1 MKRNIFNKKMILSIV
16 CLLFVAI
23 IPLCSLNLINY
34 SALLASTSEE
44 VVDDETEN
52 SAEDV
57 DTDADTDG
65 DGDTDG
71 EDDEVEIS
79 GNWADYAVTPRS
91 AISTASQLAGLSGA
105 SGSYTLSNN
114 IDLSGRSWTPI
125 SNFSGTLDGNGY
137 TISGLNITGK
147 YGIDIGLFGTIT
159 SDVTIKNLIVEGN
172 IDVSCDSAIGVGGFA
187 GEIAGRL
194 TIINCVNK
202 VNVSCTY
209 TVKSTEHVGA
219 GGFVGLHTGSSSG
232 MKFGSMNISYC
243 INLGDIYVTGQSGDW
258 AFAGGIAGCTVFDSI
273 DNCINYGDVTSNGGK
288 YTGGIV
294 GLDYGY
300 ADILIGSGNIAAITN
315 CINYGSINGN
325 GSNPSCTGGIAGQLS
340 YNYAIAPAAEETTGV
355 SSCVNLGTVNG
366 NGSGSAS
373 ACGEIVGWVGGA
385 DIFLTS
391 RRNCYIFD
399 NYYKSG
405 KALYGK
411 RSLIASLTKEN
422 NQTFQTFSE
431 YSSVLTGYRSSNL
444 NSNWTKMSFYS
455 TDLTSGKVAPSYYI
469 DEMSVTIKLQ
479 DSSGLKTVSSAKGF
493 NISGKY
499 GYNSGNKTFYAAKT
513 RATISSALTF
523 TNTYGYNM
531 EIYHANGNNLGS
543 LIVDCGNVSK
553 YNYSITGGTYGSM
566 FDDIVIVLTEPV
578 KIEPIPVPG
587 VDVYTSPALYVG
599 EDTISNLFP
608 SSEGG
613 VVTVSGAGEDGV
625 FTRDTVLTITITP
638 NEGYEFFG
646 LFADDDYND
655 SSLPFSERRVERF
668 NSLSVA
674 DLVNDEE
681 IPVDEIEGMPE
692 TSGNR
697 VKVEWAKDYS
707 SYTYTFKIG
716 DLITGMTVEKEVVEG
731 DDDDDHDSAAT
742 SLQNDDDMSVSSNRV
757 DNLIHVTIIGGGG
770 GGGGSSGGSIV
781 DKDPDAVT
789 VPDDDGES
797 GGVVSVPK
805 EPEFKYVVKSTSFVS
820 SFDVVFVAYQHDY
833 DLEIEYLGSGND
845 FFSLKHGF
853 EERAYLAER
862 PDYYLNFYCDHP
874 NFSTGISSNLG
885 GWNGGWNSWI
895 VTGGVENYF
904 VSSPYVEYVALVEGD
919 LESWWSTMSWRAHGI
934 SEGVIFLEN
943 FLFGNMYGMV
953 QGPGISPVPEYNPTF
968 DSAEIPYYYV
978 KVTYKYCESPRHK
991 FDYHIYISDAY
1002 EIYEETA
1009 PGSPT
1014 PSGRYTAGQ
1023 LVGETFYYGS
1033 TQIAKET
1040 ISVGGKSL
1048 PATYIPTNAVYR
1060 STFNLDTDNVL
1071 ESDFTNIPDTS
1082 KIIESN
1088 NVTVGG
1094 RSTNIYSSLGSVAT
1108 RTEKVPLT
1116 GYTAENAY
1124 YLSSSYSSPSTRNLK
1139 STSLRDIVDYYGNLA
1154 RDGSE
1159 IYLYSYFYVRNPYT
1173 VNFRTVFDGSVQA
1186 GSMPADETDDIF
1198 YVNGVGVSSST
1209 WSISCE
1215 PYAFVDVNVT
1225 DRLVYTTNGS
1235 TTTFYSFDNITVGN
1249 RVVSESGTYT
1259 FQGMAVN
1266 EISSYTV
1273 NINFKREFSIN
1284 TSLLNSDSTPID
1296 YDASIWEVDSA
1307 IDLLN
1312 IAYRVYCRGY
1322 SLANRIVQTA
1332 DIDFSNVN
1340 GGYMLPIGTEAH
1352 PFSSVYDGQYHT
1364 IENMTIVGGNAQD
1377 IGLFGYTN
1385 GATIKNLTLMHT
1397 KISGAYNVGSI
1408 AGKSINTTF
1417 ERVGVYDGSV
1427 SVMANQSAGIDIFL
1441 TNNITIAST
1450 NTAGGDYTS
1459 VALGNSSAVY
1469 TILSEMVADGSE
1481 IDNYGDTSSY
1491 AGDFVGYSNN
1501 STYETC
1507 FVRKSATTESSNAG
1521 RIGGFAG
1528 YLYGGNVSH
1537 AYTSRQTFATYQSKV
1552 TESHV
1557 HTGVMTDISTSCG
1570 ECKDYFIW

>member
-52 SAEDV
+52 SAEDI
-57 DTDADTDG
+57 DTDADTD
-65 DGDTDG
+65 TDG
-71 EDDEVEIS
+71 EEVEAEIS

-137 TISGLNITGK
+137 TISGLNITGD
-147 YGIDIGLFGTIT
+147 YNGTVGLFGLIT
-159 SDVTIKNLIVEGN
+159 SNVTIKDLIVEGN
-172 IDVSCDSAIGVGGFA
+172 INVSCDGYFGVGGFA
-187 GEIAGRL
+187 GGMGSGRL
-194 TIINCVNK
+194 TITNCVNK
-202 VNVSCTY
+202 VNVTCTY
-209 TVKSTEHVGA
+209 TIRNSSNVGA
-219 GGFVGLHTGSSSG
+219 GGFVGMHSDGDG
-232 MKFGSMNISYC
+232 GREMNISNS
-243 INLGDIYVTGQSGDW
+243 INLGDVYAICQSGNNDW
-258 AFAGGIAGCTVFDSI
+258 GFAGGIAGCTVFDSI
-273 DNCINYGDVTSNGGK
+273 DNCINYGDVTNDGGK

-294 GLDYGY
+294 GLDFGY
-300 ADILIGSGNIAAITN
+300 ANNIIGSDIAVAITN
-315 CINYGSINGN
+315 CINYGRISGN
-325 GSNPSCTGGIAGQLS
+325 DSNPSCTGGIAGQLS
-340 YNYAIAPAAEETTGV
+340 YNHHVAGEETTGV

-366 NGSGSAS
+366 NDSGSAS
-373 ACGEIVGWVGGA
+373 AYGEIVGWVGGA
-385 DIFLTS
+385 DYFFTT

-405 KALYGK
+405 KALYGRK
-411 RSLIASLTKEN
+411 SALASLLEEN
-422 NQTFQTFSE
+422 NQTFETFSE
-431 YSSVLTGYRSSNL
+431 YSSVLTGYSSSNL

-455 TDLTSGKVAPSYYI
+455 TDLTLGKVAPSYYI
-469 DEMSVTIKLQ
+469 EKMSITIKKR

-493 NISGKY
+493 NISGKT
-499 GYNSGNKTFYAAKT
+499 GYSNKTFYATKT
-513 RATISSALTF
+513 TSTISNALTF
-523 TNTYGYNM
+523 TNSYGYNM

-543 LIVDCGNVSK
+543 LIVDCGEVSR

-566 FDDIVIVLTEPV
+566 FDDIIIVLTEPV

-587 VDVYTSPALYVG
+587 VDVYTSPALYEG
-599 EDTISNLFP
+599 GNTISNLFS

-613 VVTVSGAGEDGV
+613 SVSVSGASGGT

-638 NEGYEFFG
+638 NEGYEFLG
-646 LFADDDYND
+646 LFADSDLNASY
-655 SSLPFSERRVERF
+655 LPLSERRIEKF

-674 DLVNDEE
+674 DLVNDPE

-692 TSGNR
+692 TSGSR
-697 VKVEWAKDYS
+697 VSVSRSAGYS
-707 SYTYTFKIG
+707 SYTYSFKVG
-716 DLITGMTVEKEVVEG
+716 DLITAMTVEKEVVEG

-742 SLQNDDDMSVSSNRV
+742 SLQNDDDMSVSSNRL
-757 DNLIHVTIIGGGG
+757 NPNIFFEQNIWGGG
-770 GGGGSSGGSIV
+770 GGGGSSGGGNKPGGSIV

-789 VPDDDGES
+789 VPDEE
-797 GGVVSVPK
+797 PK
-805 EPEFKYVVKSTSFVS
+805 EPEFKYVVKSISFVS

-833 DLEIEYLGSGND
+833 DLEVEYLGAGGD
-845 FFSLKHGF
+845 FASYKYGYAS
-853 EERAYLAER
+853 RANLAER
-862 PDYYLNFYCDHP
+862 SSYTKRFYDATTGS
-874 NFSTGISSNLG
+874 STNYMHLEG
-885 GWNGGWNSWI
+885 
-895 VTGGVENYF
+895 TGNYF
-904 VSSPYVEYVALVEGD
+904 VSSPFVEYVALVEGD
-919 LESWWSTMSWRAHGI
+919 VSGYWSSTGWYDIGGVESGRIWLTY
-934 SEGVIFLEN
+934 
-943 FLFGNMYGMV
+943 LFEDYE
-953 QGPGISPVPEYNPTF
+953 PPYY
-968 DSAEIPYYYV
+968 SAEIPYAYA
-978 KVTYKYCESPRHK
+978 KVTYKYCESPRHE
-991 FDYHIYISDAY
+991 FDYYIYITDAY

-1033 TQIAKET
+1033 TQISKET

-1060 STFNLDTDNVL
+1060 STFNLVKYDNVL
-1071 ESDFTNIPDTS
+1071 DSDFTNTPDTS
-1082 KIIESN
+1082 SILDYE

-1139 STSLRDIVDYYGNLA
+1139 STSLRDIIDYYGNLA

-1173 VNFRTVFDGSVQA
+1173 VNFRTVLDGSVQA
-1186 GSMPADETDDIF
+1186 GSMPAGETDDIF
-1198 YVNGVGVSSST
+1198 YVNGVGVSGST

-1215 PYAFVDVNVT
+1215 PYAFVDLDVT

-1235 TTTFYSFDNITVGN
+1235 TTTFYSFDNITVGD

-1408 AGKSINTTF
+1408 VGNSNNTTF

-1441 TNNITIAST
+1441 TNNITIASA

-1491 AGDFVGYSNN
+1491 AGDFVGYSSN

-1507 FVRKSATTESSNAG
+1507 FVRKSTTTESNNAG

-1537 AYTSRQTFATYQSKV
+1537 AYTSRSTFATYQSKV

>member
-1 MKRNIFNKKMILSIV
+1 MKKNIFNKKMILSIV

-52 SAEDV
+52 SAEDT
-57 DTDADTDG
+57 DTNADNDI
-65 DGDTDG
+65 DG

-137 TISGLNITGK
+137 TISGLNITGD
-147 YGIDIGLFGTIT
+147 YNGTVGLFGLIT
-159 SDVTIKNLIVEGN
+159 SNVTIKDLIVEGN
-172 IDVSCDSAIGVGGFA
+172 INVSCDGYFGVGGFA
-187 GEIAGRL
+187 GGMGSGRL
-194 TIINCVNK
+194 TITNCVNK
-202 VNVSCTY
+202 VNVTCTY
-209 TVKSTEHVGA
+209 TIRNSSNVGA
-219 GGFVGLHTGSSSG
+219 GGFVGTHSDGDG
-232 MKFGSMNISYC
+232 GQEMNISNS
-243 INLGDIYVTGQSGDW
+243 INLGDVYAICQSGNDW
-258 AFAGGIAGCTVFDSI
+258 GFAGGIAGCTVFDSI
-273 DNCINYGDVTSNGGK
+273 DNCINYGDVTNDGGK

-294 GLDYGY
+294 GLDFGY
-300 ADILIGSGNIAAITN
+300 ANNIIGSDIAVAITN
-315 CINYGSINGN
+315 CINYGRISGN
-325 GSNPSCTGGIAGQLS
+325 DSNPSCTGGIAGQLS
-340 YNYAIAPAAEETTGV
+340 YNHHVAGEETTGV

-366 NGSGSAS
+366 NDSGSAS
-373 ACGEIVGWVGGA
+373 AYGEIVGWVGGA
-385 DIFLTS
+385 DYFFTT

-405 KALYGK
+405 KALYGRK
-411 RSLIASLTKEN
+411 SGLASLLEEN
-422 NQTFQTFSE
+422 NQTFETFSE
-431 YSSVLTGYRSSNL
+431 YSSVLTGYSSSNL

-455 TDLTSGKVAPSYYI
+455 TDLTLGKVAPSYYI
-469 DEMSVTIKLQ
+469 EKMSITIKKR

-493 NISGKY
+493 NISGKT
-499 GYNSGNKTFYAAKT
+499 GYNNKTFYAAKT
-513 RATISSALTF
+513 RATISNALTF
-523 TNTYGYNM
+523 TNSYGYNM
-531 EIYHANGNNLGS
+531 EIYHASGSNLGS
-543 LIVDCGNVSK
+543 LIVDCGEVSR

-587 VDVYTSPALYVG
+587 VDVYTSPALYEG
-599 EDTISNLFP
+599 GNTISNLFS

-613 VVTVSGAGEDGV
+613 SVSVSGASGGS

-638 NEGYEFFG
+638 NEGYEFLG
-646 LFADDDYND
+646 LFADGDLNASY
-655 SSLPFSERRVERF
+655 LPLSERRIEKF

-674 DLVNDEE
+674 DLVNDPE

-692 TSGNR
+692 TSGSR
-697 VKVEWAKDYS
+697 VSVSRSAGYS
-707 SYTYTFKIG
+707 SYTYSFKVG
-716 DLITGMTVEKEVVEG
+716 DLITAMTVEKEVVEG

-789 VPDDDGES
+789 VPDEE
-797 GGVVSVPK
+797 PK
-805 EPEFKYVVKSTSFVS
+805 EPEFKYVVKSISFVS

-833 DLEIEYLGSGND
+833 DLEVEYLGAGGD
-845 FFSLKHGF
+845 FASYKYGYAS
-853 EERAYLAER
+853 RAYLAER
-862 PDYYLNFYCDHP
+862 SSYTKRFYDATTGSSTNYMYLEG
-874 NFSTGISSNLG
+874 TG
-885 GWNGGWNSWI
+885 
-895 VTGGVENYF
+895 NYF
-904 VSSPYVEYVALVEGD
+904 VSSPFVEYVALVEGD
-919 LESWWSTMSWRAHGI
+919 VSGYWSSTGWYDIGGVESGRIWLTY
-934 SEGVIFLEN
+934 
-943 FLFGNMYGMV
+943 LFEDYE
-953 QGPGISPVPEYNPTF
+953 PPYY
-968 DSAEIPYYYV
+968 SAEIPYAYA
-978 KVTYKYCESPRHK
+978 KVTYKYCESPRHE
-991 FDYHIYISDAY
+991 FDYYIYITDAY
-1002 EIYEETA
+1002 EIYEETS

-1023 LVGETFYYGS
+1023 LIGETFYYGS
-1033 TQIAKET
+1033 TQIAKRT
-1040 ISVGGKSL
+1040 ITVGGKSL

-1060 STFNLDTDNVL
+1060 STFNLVKYDNVL
-1071 ESDFTNIPDTS
+1071 DSDFTNTPDTS
-1082 KIIESN
+1082 SILDYE

-1139 STSLRDIVDYYGNLA
+1139 STSLRDIIDYYGNLA

-1173 VNFRTVFDGSVQA
+1173 VNFRTVLDGSVQA
-1186 GSMPADETDDIF
+1186 GSMPAGETDDIF
-1198 YVNGVGVSSST
+1198 YVNGVGVSGST

-1215 PYAFVDVNVT
+1215 PYAFVDVDVT

-1235 TTTFYSFDNITVGN
+1235 TTTFYSFDNITVGD

-1408 AGKSINTTF
+1408 VGNSNNTTF

-1441 TNNITIAST
+1441 TNNITVASA

-1459 VALGNSSAVY
+1459 VALGNSSAIY

-1507 FVRKSATTESSNAG
+1507 FVRKSTTTESNNAG

-1537 AYTSRQTFATYQSKV
+1537 AYTSRSTFATSQSNV
-1552 TESHV
+1552 TENHV
-1557 HTGVMTDISTSCG
+1557 HTSVTDISTACG
-1570 ECKDYFIW
+1570 ECKDHFIW

>member
-44 VVDDETEN
+44 VVDETEN
-52 SAEDV
+52 SAED
-57 DTDADTDG
+57 TETDTDG
-65 DGDTDG
+65 DTDTDG

-147 YGIDIGLFGTIT
+147 YGSVGLFGNIT

-172 IDVSCDSAIGVGGFA
+172 IDVTSDSDQKVGGFA
-187 GEIAGRL
+187 GYVYGGNL
-194 TIINCVNK
+194 TIFNCVNK
-202 VNVSCTY
+202 VNITCTSANRY
-209 TVKSTEHVGA
+209 NHVWA
-219 GGFVGLHTGSSSG
+219 GGFTGGHTTTNHDKVIGSV
-232 MKFGSMNISYC
+232 NILYS
-243 INLGDIYVTGQSGDW
+243 INLGDIYVICQTGYNDW
-258 AFAGGIAGCTVFDSI
+258 AYAGGIVGSTMFDSI
-273 DNCINYGDVTSNGGK
+273 DNCINYGDVTNDGGK

-294 GLDYGY
+294 GLDQG
-300 ADILIGSGNIAAITN
+300 DIDTSISGNYIAAITN
-315 CINYGSINGN
+315 CINYGRISGN
-325 GSNPSCTGGIAGQLS
+325 DSNPSCTGGIAGQLS
-340 YNYAIAPAAEETTGV
+340 YNHHITGEETTGV
-355 SSCVNLGTVNG
+355 SSCVNLETVNG
-366 NGSGSAS
+366 NDSGSAS
-373 ACGEIVGWVGGA
+373 AYGEIVGWVGGA
-385 DIFLTS
+385 DLFFTS
-391 RRNCYIFD
+391 RKNCYIFD

-405 KALYGK
+405 KALYGRK
-411 RSLIASLTKEN
+411 SGLASLLEEN

-431 YSSVLTGYRSSNL
+431 YSSVLTGYSSSNL

-455 TDLTSGKVAPSYYI
+455 TDRTSGKVAPSYYI
-469 DEMSVTIKLQ
+469 EKMSITIKKR

-499 GYNSGNKTFYAAKT
+499 GYSNKTFYAAKT
-513 RATISSALTF
+513 RATISNALTF
-523 TNTYGYNM
+523 TNTYGYYM

-566 FDDIVIVLTEPV
+566 FDDIIVVLTEPV
-578 KIEPIPVPG
+578 KIEPIPVPN

-608 SSEGG
+608 GSEGG
-613 VVTVSGAGEDGV
+613 VVSVSGAGEDGV
-625 FTRDTVLTITITP
+625 FTRDTVLTLTITP

-655 SSLPFSERRVERF
+655 SSLPFSERRIERF

-716 DLITGMTVEKEVVEG
+716 DLITGMTVEQQVVD
-731 DDDDDHDSAAT
+731 DDDDDHQTAET
-742 SLQNDDDMSVSSNRV
+742 SLQSDDDMSVSSNRL
-757 DNLIHVTIIGGGG
+757 NPNIFFEQNIWGSG
-770 GGGGSSGGSIV
+770 GGGGSSGGSGGSIV
-781 DKDPDAVT
+781 DKDPDAV
-789 VPDDDGES
+789 
-797 GGVVSVPK
+797 SVPYEEPK
-805 EPEFKYVVKSTSFVS
+805 DPEFKYIVKEVTYAE

-833 DLEIEYLGSGND
+833 DLEIEYLGSGSD
-845 FFSLKHGF
+845 YISLKHGF
-853 EERAYLAER
+853 EERAHHAQR
-862 PDYYLNFYCDHP
+862 SDYYLNFYCDHP
-874 NFSTGISSNLG
+874 NFGTRNDSYSLG
-885 GWNGGWNSWI
+885 DWNGGWSSAI
-895 VTGGVENYF
+895 SVGGVENYF

-919 LESWWSTMSWRAHGI
+919 IESWWSTDGWSAFGI
-934 SEGVIFLEN
+934 NENAIFLEN
-943 FLFGNMYGMV
+943 FFFGNMYGMV
-953 QGPGISPVPEYNPTF
+953 KGPGISPVPEYNPTF

-978 KVTYKYCESPRHK
+978 KVTYKYCESPRHE

-1139 STSLRDIVDYYGNLA
+1139 STSLRDIVATYGNLA

-1198 YVNGVGVSSST
+1198 YVNGVGVSGST

-1340 GGYMLPIGTEAH
+1340 GGYMLPIGTEAQQ
-1352 PFSSVYDGQYHT
+1352 FSSVYDGQYHT

-1408 AGKSINTTF
+1408 VGNSNNTTF

-1441 TNNITIAST
+1441 TNNITVAST

-1481 IDNYGDTSSY
+1481 IDNYGDTSSN

>member
-1 MKRNIFNKKMILSIV
+1 MILSIV

-52 SAEDV
+52 SAEDI
-57 DTDADTDG
+57 DTDADTD
-65 DGDTDG
+65 TDG
-71 EDDEVEIS
+71 EEVEAEIS

-137 TISGLNITGK
+137 TISGLNITGD
-147 YGIDIGLFGTIT
+147 YNGTVGLFGLIT
-159 SDVTIKNLIVEGN
+159 SNVTIKDLIVEGN
-172 IDVSCDSAIGVGGFA
+172 INVSCDGYFGVGGFA
-187 GEIAGRL
+187 GGMGSGRL
-194 TIINCVNK
+194 TITNCVNK
-202 VNVSCTY
+202 VNVTCTY
-209 TVKSTEHVGA
+209 TIRNSSNVGA
-219 GGFVGLHTGSSSG
+219 GGFVGTHSDGDG
-232 MKFGSMNISYC
+232 GQEMNISNS
-243 INLGDIYVTGQSGDW
+243 INLGDVYAICQSGNNDW
-258 AFAGGIAGCTVFDSI
+258 GFAGGIAGCTVFDSI
-273 DNCINYGDVTSNGGK
+273 DNCINYGDVTNDGGK

-294 GLDYGY
+294 GLDFGY
-300 ADILIGSGNIAAITN
+300 ANNIIGSDIAVAITN
-315 CINYGSINGN
+315 CINYGRISGN
-325 GSNPSCTGGIAGQLS
+325 DSNPSCTGGIAGQLS
-340 YNYAIAPAAEETTGV
+340 YNHHVAGEETTGV

-366 NGSGSAS
+366 NDSGSAS
-373 ACGEIVGWVGGA
+373 AYGEIVGWVGGA
-385 DIFLTS
+385 DYFFTT

-405 KALYGK
+405 KALYGRK
-411 RSLIASLTKEN
+411 SALASLLEEN
-422 NQTFQTFSE
+422 NQTFETFSE
-431 YSSVLTGYRSSNL
+431 YSSVLTGYSSSNL

-455 TDLTSGKVAPSYYI
+455 TDLTLGKVAPSYYI
-469 DEMSVTIKLQ
+469 EKMSITIKKR

-493 NISGKY
+493 NISGKT
-499 GYNSGNKTFYAAKT
+499 GYSNKTFYATKT
-513 RATISSALTF
+513 TSTISNALTF
-523 TNTYGYNM
+523 TNSYGYNM

-543 LIVDCGNVSK
+543 LIVDCGEVSR

-566 FDDIVIVLTEPV
+566 FDDIIIVLTEPV

-587 VDVYTSPALYVG
+587 VDVYTSPALYEG
-599 EDTISNLFP
+599 GNTISNLFS

-613 VVTVSGAGEDGV
+613 SVSVSGASGGT

-638 NEGYEFFG
+638 NEGYEFLG
-646 LFADDDYND
+646 LFADSDLNASY
-655 SSLPFSERRVERF
+655 LPLSERRIEKF

-674 DLVNDEE
+674 DLVNDPE

-692 TSGNR
+692 TSGSR
-697 VKVEWAKDYS
+697 VSVSRSAGYS
-707 SYTYTFKIG
+707 SYTYSFKVG
-716 DLITGMTVEKEVVEG
+716 DLITAMTVEKEVVEG

-742 SLQNDDDMSVSSNRV
+742 SLQNDDDMSVSSNRL
-757 DNLIHVTIIGGGG
+757 NPNIFFEQNIWGGG
-770 GGGGSSGGSIV
+770 GGGGSSGGGNKPGGSIV

-789 VPDDDGES
+789 VPDEE
-797 GGVVSVPK
+797 PK
-805 EPEFKYVVKSTSFVS
+805 EPEFKYVVKSISFVS

-833 DLEIEYLGSGND
+833 DLEVEYLGAGGD
-845 FFSLKHGF
+845 FASYKYGYAS
-853 EERAYLAER
+853 RANLAER
-862 PDYYLNFYCDHP
+862 SSYTKRFYDATTGS
-874 NFSTGISSNLG
+874 STNYMHLEG
-885 GWNGGWNSWI
+885 
-895 VTGGVENYF
+895 TGNYF
-904 VSSPYVEYVALVEGD
+904 VSSPFVEYVALVEGD
-919 LESWWSTMSWRAHGI
+919 VSGYWSSTGWYDIGGVESGRIWLTY
-934 SEGVIFLEN
+934 
-943 FLFGNMYGMV
+943 LFEDYE
-953 QGPGISPVPEYNPTF
+953 PPYY
-968 DSAEIPYYYV
+968 SAEIPYAYA
-978 KVTYKYCESPRHK
+978 KVTYKYCESPRHE
-991 FDYHIYISDAY
+991 FDYYIYITDAY

-1033 TQIAKET
+1033 TQISKET

-1060 STFNLDTDNVL
+1060 STFNLVKYDNVL
-1071 ESDFTNIPDTS
+1071 DSDFTNTPDTS
-1082 KIIESN
+1082 SILDYE

-1139 STSLRDIVDYYGNLA
+1139 STSLRDIIDYYGNLA

-1173 VNFRTVFDGSVQA
+1173 VNFRTVLDGSVQA
-1186 GSMPADETDDIF
+1186 GSMPAGETDDIF
-1198 YVNGVGVSSST
+1198 YVNGVGVSGST

-1215 PYAFVDVNVT
+1215 PYAFVDLDVT

-1235 TTTFYSFDNITVGN
+1235 TTTFYSFDNITVGD

-1408 AGKSINTTF
+1408 VGNSNNTTF

-1441 TNNITIAST
+1441 TNNITIASA

-1491 AGDFVGYSNN
+1491 AGDFVGYSSN

-1507 FVRKSATTESSNAG
+1507 FVRKSTTTESNNAG

-1537 AYTSRQTFATYQSKV
+1537 AYTSRSTFATYQSKV

>member
-1 MKRNIFNKKMILSIV
+1 MVL
-16 CLLFVAI
+16 
-23 IPLCSLNLINY
+23 
-34 SALLASTSEE
+34 
-44 VVDDETEN
+44 
-52 SAEDV
+52 
-57 DTDADTDG
+57 
-65 DGDTDG
+65 
-71 EDDEVEIS
+71 
-79 GNWADYAVTPRS
+79 
-91 AISTASQLAGLSGA
+91 
-105 SGSYTLSNN
+105 
-114 IDLSGRSWTPI
+114 
-125 SNFSGTLDGNGY
+125 
-137 TISGLNITGK
+137 
-147 YGIDIGLFGTIT
+147 
-159 SDVTIKNLIVEGN
+159 
-172 IDVSCDSAIGVGGFA
+172 
-187 GEIAGRL
+187 
-194 TIINCVNK
+194 
-202 VNVSCTY
+202 
-209 TVKSTEHVGA
+209 
-219 GGFVGLHTGSSSG
+219 
-232 MKFGSMNISYC
+232 
-243 INLGDIYVTGQSGDW
+243 
-258 AFAGGIAGCTVFDSI
+258 
-273 DNCINYGDVTSNGGK
+273 
-288 YTGGIV
+288 
-294 GLDYGY
+294 
-300 ADILIGSGNIAAITN
+300 
-315 CINYGSINGN
+315 
-325 GSNPSCTGGIAGQLS
+325 
-340 YNYAIAPAAEETTGV
+340 
-355 SSCVNLGTVNG
+355 
-366 NGSGSAS
+366 GSA
-373 ACGEIVGWVGGA
+373 G
-385 DIFLTS
+385 
-391 RRNCYIFD
+391 
-399 NYYKSG
+399 
-405 KALYGK
+405 
-411 RSLIASLTKEN
+411 
-422 NQTFQTFSE
+422 
-431 YSSVLTGYRSSNL
+431 
-444 NSNWTKMSFYS
+444 
-455 TDLTSGKVAPSYYI
+455 
-469 DEMSVTIKLQ
+469 
-479 DSSGLKTVSSAKGF
+479 
-493 NISGKY
+493 
-499 GYNSGNKTFYAAKT
+499 
-513 RATISSALTF
+513 
-523 TNTYGYNM
+523 
-531 EIYHANGNNLGS
+531 
-543 LIVDCGNVSK
+543 
-553 YNYSITGGTYGSM
+553 
-566 FDDIVIVLTEPV
+566 
-578 KIEPIPVPG
+578 
-587 VDVYTSPALYVG
+587 
-599 EDTISNLFP
+599 
-608 SSEGG
+608 
-613 VVTVSGAGEDGV
+613 
-625 FTRDTVLTITITP
+625 
-638 NEGYEFFG
+638 
-646 LFADDDYND
+646 
-655 SSLPFSERRVERF
+655 
-668 NSLSVA
+668 
-674 DLVNDEE
+674 
-681 IPVDEIEGMPE
+681 
-692 TSGNR
+692 
-697 VKVEWAKDYS
+697 
-707 SYTYTFKIG
+707 
-716 DLITGMTVEKEVVEG
+716 
-731 DDDDDHDSAAT
+731 
-742 SLQNDDDMSVSSNRV
+742 
-757 DNLIHVTIIGGGG
+757 
-770 GGGGSSGGSIV
+770 
-781 DKDPDAVT
+781 
-789 VPDDDGES
+789 
-797 GGVVSVPK
+797 
-805 EPEFKYVVKSTSFVS
+805 
-820 SFDVVFVAYQHDY
+820 
-833 DLEIEYLGSGND
+833 
-845 FFSLKHGF
+845 
-853 EERAYLAER
+853 
-862 PDYYLNFYCDHP
+862 
-874 NFSTGISSNLG
+874 
-885 GWNGGWNSWI
+885 
-895 VTGGVENYF
+895 
-904 VSSPYVEYVALVEGD
+904 
-919 LESWWSTMSWRAHGI
+919 
-934 SEGVIFLEN
+934 
-943 FLFGNMYGMV
+943 
-953 QGPGISPVPEYNPTF
+953 SPVPEYNPTF

-978 KVTYKYCESPRHK
+978 KVTYKYCESPRHE
-991 FDYHIYISDAY
+991 FDYHIYITDAY

-1014 PSGRYTAGQ
+1014 PSRRYTAGQ
-1023 LVGETFYYGS
+1023 LIGETFYYGS
-1033 TQIAKET
+1033 TQISKET

-1139 STSLRDIVDYYGNLA
+1139 STSLRDIVATYGNLA
-1154 RDGSE
+1154 RNGSE

-1186 GSMPADETDDIF
+1186 GSMPAGETDDIF
-1198 YVNGVGVSSST
+1198 YVNGVGVNGST

-1235 TTTFYSFDNITVGN
+1235 TTTFYSFDNITVGD

-1408 AGKSINTTF
+1408 VGNSNNTTF

-1441 TNNITIAST
+1441 TNNITVAST

-1481 IDNYGDTSSY
+1481 IDNYGDTSSN

-1507 FVRKSATTESSNAG
+1507 FVRKSATTESNNAG

>member
-57 DTDADTDG
+57 DTDI
-65 DGDTDG
+65 DGDTDTNG

-172 IDVSCDSAIGVGGFA
+172 IDVTSDSDQKVGGFA
-187 GEIAGRL
+187 GYVYGGNL
-194 TIINCVNK
+194 TIFNCVNK
-202 VNVSCTY
+202 VNITCT
-209 TVKSTEHVGA
+209 STNRYNYVWA
-219 GGFVGLHTGSSSG
+219 GGFTGGHTTTNHDKVIGSV
-232 MKFGSMNISYC
+232 NILYS
-243 INLGDIYVTGQSGDW
+243 INLGDIYVICQTGYNDW
-258 AFAGGIAGCTVFDSI
+258 AYAGGIVGSTMFDSI
-273 DNCINYGDVTSNGGK
+273 DNCINYGDVTNDGGK

-294 GLDYGY
+294 GLDQG
-300 ADILIGSGNIAAITN
+300 DIDTSISGNYIAAITN
-315 CINYGSINGN
+315 CINYGRISGN
-325 GSNPSCTGGIAGQLS
+325 DSNPSCTGGIAGQLS
-340 YNYAIAPAAEETTGV
+340 YNHHITGEETTGV

-366 NGSGSAS
+366 NDSGSDS
-373 ACGEIVGWVGGA
+373 AYGEIVGWVGGA
-385 DIFLTS
+385 DLFFTS
-391 RRNCYIFD
+391 RKNCYIYD

-405 KALYGK
+405 EALYGK
-411 RSLIASLTKEN
+411 KSALASLLEEN

-431 YSSVLTGYRSSNL
+431 YSSVLTGYSSSNL
-444 NSNWTKMSFYS
+444 NSNWTKISFYS
-455 TDLTSGKVAPSYYI
+455 TDLTSGKVTLSYYI
-469 DEMSVTIKLQ
+469 DEMSITIKKQ

-493 NISGKY
+493 NISGKT
-499 GYNSGNKTFYAAKT
+499 GYNSGDKTFYATKT
-513 RATISSALTF
+513 TSTISSALTF
-523 TNTYGYNM
+523 TNSYGYNM

-543 LIVDCGNVSK
+543 LIVDCGEVSR

-566 FDDIVIVLTEPV
+566 FDDIIIVLTEPV

-587 VDVYTSPALYVG
+587 VDVYTSPALYEG
-599 EDTISNLFP
+599 GNTISNLFS

-613 VVTVSGAGEDGV
+613 SISVSGASGGT

-638 NEGYEFFG
+638 NEGYEFLG
-646 LFADDDYND
+646 LFADND
-655 SSLPFSERRVERF
+655 LNASYLPLSERRIEKF

-674 DLVNDEE
+674 DLVNDPE

-692 TSGNR
+692 TSGSR
-697 VKVEWAKDYS
+697 VSVSRSAGYS
-707 SYTYTFKIG
+707 SYTYSFKVG
-716 DLITGMTVEKEVVEG
+716 DLITAMTVEKEVVEG

-742 SLQNDDDMSVSSNRV
+742 SLQNDDDMSVSSNRL
-757 DNLIHVTIIGGGG
+757 NPNIFFEQNIWGSG
-770 GGGGSSGGSIV
+770 GGGGSSGGSGGSIV

-789 VPDDDGES
+789 VPDE
-797 GGVVSVPK
+797 VEEPK
-805 EPEFKYVVKSTSFVS
+805 EPEFKYVVKSISFVS

-833 DLEIEYLGSGND
+833 DLEVEYLGAGGD
-845 FFSLKHGF
+845 FASYKYGYAS
-853 EERAYLAER
+853 RANLAER
-862 PDYYLNFYCDHP
+862 SSYTKRFYDATTGSSTNYMYLEG
-874 NFSTGISSNLG
+874 TG
-885 GWNGGWNSWI
+885 
-895 VTGGVENYF
+895 NYF
-904 VSSPYVEYVALVEGD
+904 VSSPFVEYVALVEGD
-919 LESWWSTMSWRAHGI
+919 VSGYWSSTGWYDIGGVESGRIWLTY
-934 SEGVIFLEN
+934 
-943 FLFGNMYGMV
+943 LFEDYE
-953 QGPGISPVPEYNPTF
+953 PPYY
-968 DSAEIPYYYV
+968 SAEIPYAYA
-978 KVTYKYCESPRHK
+978 KVTYKYCESPRHE
-991 FDYHIYISDAY
+991 FDYYIYITDAY
-1002 EIYEETA
+1002 EIYEETS
-1009 PGSPT
+1009 PGNPT

-1023 LVGETFYYGS
+1023 LIGETFYYGS
-1033 TQIAKET
+1033 TQIAKRT
-1040 ISVGGKSL
+1040 ITAGGKSL

-1060 STFNLDTDNVL
+1060 STFNLVKYDNVL
-1071 ESDFTNIPDTS
+1071 DSDFTNTPDTS
-1082 KIIESN
+1082 SILDYE

-1154 RDGSE
+1154 RDGST

-1186 GSMPADETDDIF
+1186 GSMPAGETDDIF

-1215 PYAFVDVNVT
+1215 PYAFVDLDVT

-1235 TTTFYSFDNITVGN
+1235 TTTFYSFDNITVGD

-1397 KISGAYNVGSI
+1397 TTSGAYNVGSI
-1408 AGKSINTTF
+1408 VGNSNNTTF

-1459 VALGNSSAVY
+1459 VALGNSSAIY

-1491 AGDFVGYSNN
+1491 AGDFVGYSYNT
-1501 STYETC
+1501 TYETC

-1521 RIGGFAG
+1521 RIGAFAG

-1537 AYTSRQTFATYQSKV
+1537 AYASRSTFAIQQSNV
-1552 TESHV
+1552 TENHV

>member
-1 MKRNIFNKKMILSIV
+1 MILSIV

-44 VVDDETEN
+44 VVDDDTEN
-52 SAEDV
+52 SAEEVDV
-57 DTDADTDG
+57 DTDADTDI
-65 DGDTDG
+65 DA

-137 TISGLNITGK
+137 TISGLNFTGK
-147 YGIDIGLFGTIT
+147 YGNDIGLFGTIT

-172 IDVSCDSAIGVGGFA
+172 IDISCDNDQGVGGFVGA
-187 GEIAGRL
+187 VDGGNL
-194 TIINCVNK
+194 TVFNCVNK
-202 VNVSCTY
+202 VNVTCTY
-209 TVKSTEHVGA
+209 TNEKNRIGVSGIVGKHIPYSNRKYGA
-219 GGFVGLHTGSSSG
+219 VEIL
-232 MKFGSMNISYC
+232 YC
-243 INLGDIYVTGQSGDW
+243 INLGNIYVNYQNDHGEW
-258 AFAGGIAGCTVFDSI
+258 AAVGGIAGSTTFDTI
-273 DNCINYGDVTSNGGK
+273 DNCINYGDVTNNWGK
-288 YTGGIV
+288 FTGGIV

-300 ADILIGSGNIAAITN
+300 ADNLIGSGNIAAITN
-315 CINYGSINGN
+315 CINYGDVNGN
-325 GSNPSCTGGIAGQLS
+325 ASCTGGIAGQLS
-340 YNYAIAPAAEETTGV
+340 YNYHVTGEETTGV
-355 SSCVNLGTVNG
+355 SSCVNLGTVSG
-366 NGSGSAS
+366 AAGSFNTY
-373 ACGEIVGWVGGA
+373 GEIVGWVGGA
-385 DIFLTS
+385 DYFFTT
-391 RRNCYIFD
+391 RRNCYIYD

-405 KALYGK
+405 KALYAQKSG
-411 RSLIASLTKEN
+411 LASLLEEN

-431 YSSVLTGYRSSNL
+431 YSSVLTGYSSSNL

-455 TDLTSGKVAPSYYI
+455 TDRTLGKVAPSYYI
-469 DEMSVTIKLQ
+469 EKMSITIKKR

-499 GYNSGNKTFYAAKT
+499 GYSNKTFYAAKT

-543 LIVDCGNVSK
+543 LIVDCGDVSK

-566 FDDIVIVLTEPV
+566 FDDIIVVLTEPV
-578 KIEPIPVPG
+578 KIEPIPVPN

-608 SSEGG
+608 GSEGG

-716 DLITGMTVEKEVVEG
+716 DLITGMTVEQVV

-742 SLQNDDDMSVSSNRV
+742 SLQNDDDMSVSSNRLNPNIFFEQ
-757 DNLIHVTIIGGGG
+757 NLWGS
-770 GGGGSSGGSIV
+770 GGSSGGGNKPGGSIV
-781 DKDPDAVT
+781 DKNPGAVS
-789 VPDDDGES
+789 VPDDDGGS
-797 GGVVSVPK
+797 GGAVNVPYEK
-805 EPEFKYVVKSTSFVS
+805 PNEPEFKYVVKNISFVS

-862 PDYYLNFYCDHP
+862 SDYYLNFYCDHP
-874 NFSTGISSNLG
+874 NFSTRISSSFG
-885 GWNGGWNSWI
+885 DWNGGWNSYLT
-895 VTGGVENYF
+895 VGGVKNYF
-904 VSSPYVEYVALVEGD
+904 VSSPYVEYVALIEGD
-919 LESWWSTMSWRAHGI
+919 IEDWWSTMNWSAFGI
-934 SEGVIFLEN
+934 SEGGILLEN

-953 QGPGISPVPEYNPTF
+953 LGSAGSPVPEYNPTF

-991 FDYHIYISDAY
+991 FDYRIYITDAY

-1033 TQIAKET
+1033 TQISKET

-1108 RTEKVPLT
+1108 RTGKVPLT

-1139 STSLRDIVDYYGNLA
+1139 STSLRDIVATYGNLA
-1154 RDGSE
+1154 RNGSE

-1198 YVNGVGVSSST
+1198 YVNGVGVSGST

-1340 GGYMLPIGTEAH
+1340 GGYMLPIGTDAH

-1408 AGKSINTTF
+1408 VGNSNNTTF

-1441 TNNITIAST
+1441 TNNITVAST

-1507 FVRKSATTESSNAG
+1507 FVRKSATTESNNAG

>member
-52 SAEDV
+52 SAEDI
-57 DTDADTDG
+57 DTDADTD
-65 DGDTDG
+65 TDG
-71 EDDEVEIS
+71 EEVEAEIS

-137 TISGLNITGK
+137 TISGLNITGD
-147 YGIDIGLFGTIT
+147 YNGTVGLFGLIT
-159 SDVTIKNLIVEGN
+159 SNVTIKDLIVEGN
-172 IDVSCDSAIGVGGFA
+172 INVSCDGYFGVGGFA
-187 GEIAGRL
+187 GGMGSGRL
-194 TIINCVNK
+194 TITNCVNK
-202 VNVSCTY
+202 VNVTCTY
-209 TVKSTEHVGA
+209 TIRNSSNVGA
-219 GGFVGLHTGSSSG
+219 GGFVGTHSDGDG
-232 MKFGSMNISYC
+232 GQEMNISNS
-243 INLGDIYVTGQSGDW
+243 INLGDVYAICQSGNNDW
-258 AFAGGIAGCTVFDSI
+258 GFAGGIAGCTVFDSI
-273 DNCINYGDVTSNGGK
+273 DNCINYGDVTNDGGK

-294 GLDYGY
+294 GLDFGY
-300 ADILIGSGNIAAITN
+300 ANNIIGSDIAVAITN
-315 CINYGSINGN
+315 CINYGRISGN
-325 GSNPSCTGGIAGQLS
+325 DSNPSCTGGIAGQLS
-340 YNYAIAPAAEETTGV
+340 YNHHVAGEETTGV

-366 NGSGSAS
+366 NDSGSAS
-373 ACGEIVGWVGGA
+373 AYGEIVGWVGGA
-385 DIFLTS
+385 DYFFTT

-405 KALYGK
+405 KALYGRK
-411 RSLIASLTKEN
+411 SALASLLEEN
-422 NQTFQTFSE
+422 NQTFETFSE
-431 YSSVLTGYRSSNL
+431 YSSVLTGYSSSNL

-455 TDLTSGKVAPSYYI
+455 TDLTLGKVAPSYYI
-469 DEMSVTIKLQ
+469 EKMSITIKKR

-493 NISGKY
+493 NISGKT
-499 GYNSGNKTFYAAKT
+499 GYSNKTFYATKT
-513 RATISSALTF
+513 TSTISNALTF
-523 TNTYGYNM
+523 TNSYGYNM

-543 LIVDCGNVSK
+543 LIVDCGEVSR

-566 FDDIVIVLTEPV
+566 FDDIIIVLTEPV

-587 VDVYTSPALYVG
+587 VDVYTSPALYEG
-599 EDTISNLFP
+599 GNTISNLFS

-613 VVTVSGAGEDGV
+613 SVSVSGASGGT

-638 NEGYEFFG
+638 NEGYEFLG
-646 LFADDDYND
+646 LFADSDLNASY
-655 SSLPFSERRVERF
+655 LPLSERRIEKF

-674 DLVNDEE
+674 DLVNDPE

-692 TSGNR
+692 TSGSR
-697 VKVEWAKDYS
+697 VSVSRSAGYS
-707 SYTYTFKIG
+707 SYTYSFKVG
-716 DLITGMTVEKEVVEG
+716 DLITAMTVEKEVVEG

-742 SLQNDDDMSVSSNRV
+742 SLQNDDDMSVSSNRL
-757 DNLIHVTIIGGGG
+757 NPNIFFEQNIWGGG
-770 GGGGSSGGSIV
+770 GGGGSSGGGNKPGGSIV

-789 VPDDDGES
+789 VPDEE
-797 GGVVSVPK
+797 PK
-805 EPEFKYVVKSTSFVS
+805 EPEFKYVVKSISFVS

-833 DLEIEYLGSGND
+833 DLEVEYLGAGGD
-845 FFSLKHGF
+845 FASYKYGYAS
-853 EERAYLAER
+853 RANLAER
-862 PDYYLNFYCDHP
+862 SSYTKRFYDATTGS
-874 NFSTGISSNLG
+874 STNYMHLEG
-885 GWNGGWNSWI
+885 
-895 VTGGVENYF
+895 TGNYF
-904 VSSPYVEYVALVEGD
+904 VSSPFVEYVALVEGD
-919 LESWWSTMSWRAHGI
+919 VSGYWSSTGWYDIGGVESGRIWLTY
-934 SEGVIFLEN
+934 
-943 FLFGNMYGMV
+943 LFEDYE
-953 QGPGISPVPEYNPTF
+953 PPYY
-968 DSAEIPYYYV
+968 SAEIPYAYA
-978 KVTYKYCESPRHK
+978 KVTYKYCESPRHE
-991 FDYHIYISDAY
+991 FDYYIYITDAY

-1033 TQIAKET
+1033 TQISKET

-1060 STFNLDTDNVL
+1060 STFNLVKYDNVL
-1071 ESDFTNIPDTS
+1071 DSDFTNTPDTS
-1082 KIIESN
+1082 SILDYE

-1139 STSLRDIVDYYGNLA
+1139 STSLRDIIDYYGNLA

-1173 VNFRTVFDGSVQA
+1173 VNFRTVLDGSVQA
-1186 GSMPADETDDIF
+1186 GSMPAGETDDIF
-1198 YVNGVGVSSST
+1198 YVNGVGVSGST

-1215 PYAFVDVNVT
+1215 PYAFVDLDVT

-1235 TTTFYSFDNITVGN
+1235 TTTFYSFDNITVGD

-1408 AGKSINTTF
+1408 VGNSNNTTF

-1441 TNNITIAST
+1441 TNNITIASA

-1491 AGDFVGYSNN
+1491 AGDFVGYSSN

-1507 FVRKSATTESSNAG
+1507 FVRKSTTTESNNAG

-1537 AYTSRQTFATYQSKV
+1537 AYTSRSTFATYQSKV

>member
-52 SAEDV
+52 SAEEVDV
-57 DTDADTDG
+57 DTDTDT
-65 DGDTDG
+65 DTDG
-71 EDDEVEIS
+71 EEVEAEIS
-79 GNWADYAVTPRS
+79 GNWADYAERPRNGV
-91 AISTASQLAGLSGA
+91 IRTAEELAGLDGV
-105 SGSYTLSNN
+105 SGSYTLAKN
-114 IDLSGRSWTPI
+114 IDLSRRSWTPI
-125 SNFSGTLDGNGY
+125 YFVGTLDGNGY
-137 TISGLNITGK
+137 TISGLSITGD
-147 YGIDIGLFGTIT
+147 YGSNIGPYEVAEIGLFSYVGGL
-159 SDVTIKNLIVEGN
+159 SALTIKNLIVEGN
-172 IDVSCDSAIGVGGFA
+172 IDVSCESDIYVGGFVSWV
-187 GEIAGRL
+187 GSGKL

-202 VNVSCTY
+202 INVS
-209 TVKSTEHVGA
+209 VRSTNSDCRVSV
-219 GGFVGLHTGSSSG
+219 GGFVGEVIRPISG
-232 MKFGSMNISYC
+232 LNISNS
-243 INLGDIYVTGQSGDW
+243 INLGDIYVICQSGNNDS
-258 AFAGGIAGCTVFDSI
+258 AFAGGIAGSVEFASI
-273 DNCINYGDVTSNGGK
+273 DNCINYGDVTNDGGK

-294 GLDYGY
+294 GIDWGFD
-300 ADILIGSGNIAAITN
+300 DILIGSGNIAAITN
-315 CINYGSINGN
+315 CINYGRIKGN
-325 GSNPSCTGGIAGQLS
+325 DSNPSCTGGIAGQLS
-340 YNYAIAPAAEETTGV
+340 YNHNTSLMKEEKTGV

-366 NGSGSAS
+366 NDNGSDSAY
-373 ACGEIVGWVGGA
+373 GEIVGWVGGA
-385 DIFLTS
+385 DVWTTTW
-391 RRNCYIFD
+391 RNCYIFD

-411 RSLIASLTKEN
+411 KSFLASLIEEN

-431 YSSVLTGYRSSNL
+431 YSSVLTGYSSSNL

-455 TDLTSGKVAPSYYI
+455 TDRTLGKVAPSYYI
-469 DEMSVTIKLQ
+469 DKMSITIKKQ
-479 DSSGLKTVSSAKGF
+479 DSSGMKTVSSAKGF

-513 RATISSALTF
+513 TSTISNALTF
-523 TNTYGYNM
+523 INTYGYNM
-531 EIYHANGNNLGS
+531 KIYHPNGN
-543 LIVDCGNVSK
+543 LIYDCGEAQK
-553 YNYSITGGTYGSM
+553 YSYSIIGGTNGGR
-566 FDDIVIVLTEPV
+566 FEDITIVLTEPV
-578 KIEPIPVPG
+578 KIEPIPVPN

-608 SSEGG
+608 GSEGG
-613 VVTVSGAGEDGV
+613 IVTVSGAGEDGV

-716 DLITGMTVEKEVVEG
+716 DLITGMTVEKQVV
-731 DDDDDHDSAAT
+731 DDDDDHQTAET
-742 SLQNDDDMSVSSNRV
+742 SLQSDDDMSVSSNRLNPNIFFEQ
-757 DNLIHVTIIGGGG
+757 NLWGSGGSSGGGNN
-770 GGGGSSGGSIV
+770 SGGSIV
-781 DKDPDAVT
+781 DKDPDAV
-789 VPDDDGES
+789 
-797 GGVVSVPK
+797 SVPYEEPK
-805 EPEFKYVVKSTSFVS
+805 DPEFKYIVKEVTYAE

-833 DLEIEYLGSGND
+833 DLEIEYLGSGRD
-845 FFSLKHGF
+845 YISLKHGF
-853 EERAYLAER
+853 EERAHHAQR
-862 PDYYLNFYCDHP
+862 SDYYLNFYCDHP
-874 NFSTGISSNLG
+874 NFTTQISSNLG
-885 GWNGGWNSWI
+885 GWNGGWNSHLT
-895 VTGGVENYF
+895 VGGVENYF

-919 LESWWSTMSWRAHGI
+919 IESWWSTMGQSAHGI
-934 SEGVIFLEN
+934 NQYGIFLEN
-943 FLFGNMYGMV
+943 FFFGNMYGMV
-953 QGPGISPVPEYNPTF
+953 KGPGISPVPEYNPTF

-991 FDYHIYISDAY
+991 FDYHIYITDAY

-1060 STFNLDTDNVL
+1060 STFNLNTSNVL

-1139 STSLRDIVDYYGNLA
+1139 STSLRDFVATYGNLA

-1198 YVNGVGVSSST
+1198 YVNGVGVSGST

-1408 AGKSINTTF
+1408 VGNSNNTTF

-1441 TNNITIAST
+1441 TNNITIASA

>member
-52 SAEDV
+52 FVEDV
-57 DTDADTDG
+57 DADT
-65 DGDTDG
+65 DTDG
-71 EDDEVEIS
+71 EDDDVEIS

-137 TISGLNITGK
+137 TISGLNITGD
-147 YGIDIGLFGTIT
+147 YNGTVGLFGLIT
-159 SDVTIKNLIVEGN
+159 SNVTIKDLIVEGN
-172 IDVSCDSAIGVGGFA
+172 INVSCDGYFGVGGFA
-187 GEIAGRL
+187 GGMGSGRL
-194 TIINCVNK
+194 TITNCVNK
-202 VNVSCTY
+202 VNVTCTY
-209 TVKSTEHVGA
+209 TIRNSSNVGA
-219 GGFVGLHTGSSSG
+219 GGFVGTHSDGDG
-232 MKFGSMNISYC
+232 GQEMNISNS
-243 INLGDIYVTGQSGDW
+243 INLGDVYAICQSGNNDW
-258 AFAGGIAGCTVFDSI
+258 GFAGGIAGCTVFDSI
-273 DNCINYGDVTSNGGK
+273 DNCINYGDVTNDGGK

-294 GLDYGY
+294 GLDFGY
-300 ADILIGSGNIAAITN
+300 ANNIIGSDIAVAITN
-315 CINYGSINGN
+315 CINYGRISGN
-325 GSNPSCTGGIAGQLS
+325 DSNPSCTGGIAGQLS
-340 YNYAIAPAAEETTGV
+340 YNHHVAGEETTGV

-366 NGSGSAS
+366 NDSGSAS
-373 ACGEIVGWVGGA
+373 AYGEIVGWVGGA
-385 DIFLTS
+385 DYFFTT

-405 KALYGK
+405 KALYGRK
-411 RSLIASLTKEN
+411 SALASLLEEN

-431 YSSVLTGYRSSNL
+431 YSSVLTGYSSSNL

-469 DEMSVTIKLQ
+469 DEMSVTIKMQ
-479 DSSGLKTVSSAKGF
+479 DSSGLRTVSSAKGF
-493 NISGKY
+493 NISGKT
-499 GYNSGNKTFYAAKT
+499 GYNNKTFYAAKT
-513 RATISSALTF
+513 RATISNALTF
-523 TNTYGYNM
+523 TNSYGYNM
-531 EIYHANGNNLGS
+531 EIYHASGNNLGS
-543 LIVDCGNVSK
+543 LIVDCGEVSR

-566 FDDIVIVLTEPV
+566 FDDIIIVLTEPV

-587 VDVYTSPALYVG
+587 VDVYTSPALYEG
-599 EDTISNLFP
+599 GNTISNLFS

-613 VVTVSGAGEDGV
+613 SVSVSGASGGS

-638 NEGYEFFG
+638 NEGYEFLG
-646 LFADDDYND
+646 LFADSDLNASY
-655 SSLPFSERRVERF
+655 LPLSERRIEKF

-674 DLVNDEE
+674 DLVNDPE

-692 TSGNR
+692 TSGSR
-697 VKVEWAKDYS
+697 VSVSRSAGYS
-707 SYTYTFKIG
+707 SYTYSFKVG
-716 DLITGMTVEKEVVEG
+716 DLITAMTVEKEVVEG

-789 VPDDDGES
+789 VPDEE
-797 GGVVSVPK
+797 PK
-805 EPEFKYVVKSTSFVS
+805 EPEFKYVVKSISFVS

-833 DLEIEYLGSGND
+833 DLEVEYLGAGGD
-845 FFSLKHGF
+845 FASYKYGYAS
-853 EERAYLAER
+853 RANLAER
-862 PDYYLNFYCDHP
+862 SSYTKRFYDATTGSSTNYMYLEG
-874 NFSTGISSNLG
+874 TG
-885 GWNGGWNSWI
+885 
-895 VTGGVENYF
+895 NYF
-904 VSSPYVEYVALVEGD
+904 VSSPFVEYVALVEGD
-919 LESWWSTMSWRAHGI
+919 VSGYWSSTGWYDIGGVESGRIWLTH
-934 SEGVIFLEN
+934 
-943 FLFGNMYGMV
+943 LFEDYE
-953 QGPGISPVPEYNPTF
+953 PPYY
-968 DSAEIPYYYV
+968 SAEIPYAYA
-978 KVTYKYCESPRHK
+978 KVTYKYCESPRHE
-991 FDYHIYISDAY
+991 FDYYIYITDAY

-1033 TQIAKET
+1033 TQIAKRT
-1040 ISVGGKSL
+1040 ITVGGKSL

-1060 STFNLDTDNVL
+1060 STFNLVKYDNVL
-1071 ESDFTNIPDTS
+1071 DSDFTNTPDTS
-1082 KIIESN
+1082 SILDYE

-1124 YLSSSYSSPSTRNLK
+1124 YLSSSYSSPNTRNLK
-1139 STSLRDIVDYYGNLA
+1139 STSLRNIIDYYGNLA

-1186 GSMPADETDDIF
+1186 GSMPAGETDDIF

-1215 PYAFVDVNVT
+1215 PYAFVDLDVT
-1225 DRLVYTTNGS
+1225 DRLVYSTNGS
-1235 TTTFYSFDNITVGN
+1235 TTTFYSFDNITVGDS
-1249 RVVSESGTYT
+1249 VVSESGTYT

-1273 NINFKREFSIN
+1273 NINFKRELSIN
-1284 TSLLNSDSTPID
+1284 SSLLNSDSTPID

-1408 AGKSINTTF
+1408 VGNSNNTTF

-1441 TNNITIAST
+1441 TNNITIASA

-1537 AYTSRQTFATYQSKV
+1537 AYTSRSTFATSQSNV
-1552 TESHV
+1552 TENHV
-1557 HTGVMTDISTSCG
+1557 HTSVTDISTACG
-1570 ECKDYFIW
+1570 ECKDHFIW

>member
-1 MKRNIFNKKMILSIV
+1 MKKNIFNKKMILSIV

-52 SAEDV
+52 SAEDI
-57 DTDADTDG
+57 DTDADTDI
-65 DGDTDG
+65 DA

-105 SGSYTLSNN
+105 SGTYTLIDN
-114 IDLSGRSWTPI
+114 IDLTGRSWTPI

-137 TISGLNITGK
+137 TISGLNFSGK
-147 YGIDIGLFGTIT
+147 YGNDIGLFGTIT

-172 IDVSCDSAIGVGGFA
+172 IDISCDNDQGVGGFV
-187 GEIAGRL
+187 GSVYGGNL
-194 TIINCVNK
+194 TIFNCVNK
-202 VNVSCTY
+202 VNVTCTY
-209 TVKSTEHVGA
+209 TNENNRIGVSGIVGKHIPYSNHKY
-219 GGFVGLHTGSSSG
+219 GTVEIL
-232 MKFGSMNISYC
+232 YC
-243 INLGDIYVTGQSGDW
+243 INLGNIYVNYQNDHGEW
-258 AFAGGIAGCTVFDSI
+258 AAVGGIAGSTTFDTI
-273 DNCINYGDVTSNGGK
+273 DNCINYGDVTNNWGK
-288 YTGGIV
+288 FTGGIV

-315 CINYGSINGN
+315 CINYGDVNGN
-325 GSNPSCTGGIAGQLS
+325 ASCTGGIAGQLS
-340 YNYAIAPAAEETTGV
+340 YNYHVADEETTGV
-355 SSCVNLGTVNG
+355 SSCVNLGTVSG
-366 NGSGSAS
+366 AAGSFNTY
-373 ACGEIVGWVGGA
+373 GEIVGWVGGA
-385 DIFLTS
+385 DYFFTT
-391 RRNCYIFD
+391 RRNCYIYD

-405 KALYGK
+405 KALYAQKSG
-411 RSLIASLTKEN
+411 LASLLEEN
-422 NQTFQTFSE
+422 NQTFQTFNE
-431 YSSVLTGYRSSNL
+431 YSSVLTGYSSSNL
-444 NSNWTKMSFYS
+444 NSNWTKISFYS
-455 TDLTSGKVAPSYYI
+455 TDLTSGKVTSSYYI
-469 DEMSVTIKLQ
+469 DEMSITIKKQ

-493 NISGKY
+493 NISGKT
-499 GYNSGNKTFYAAKT
+499 GYNNKTFYAAKT
-513 RATISSALTF
+513 RATISNALTF
-523 TNTYGYNM
+523 TNSYGYNM

-543 LIVDCGNVSK
+543 LIIDCGEVSR
-553 YNYSITGGTYGSM
+553 YNYSITGGTYGEL
-566 FDDIVIVLTEPV
+566 FDDIIIVLTEPV

-587 VDVYTSPALYVG
+587 VDVYTSPALYEG
-599 EDTISNLFP
+599 GNTISNLFS

-613 VVTVSGAGEDGV
+613 SVSVSGASGGT

-638 NEGYEFFG
+638 NEGYEFLG
-646 LFADDDYND
+646 LFADND
-655 SSLPFSERRVERF
+655 LNASYLPLSERRIEKF

-674 DLVNDEE
+674 DLVNDPE

-692 TSGNR
+692 TSGSR
-697 VKVEWAKDYS
+697 VSVSTSGGYS
-707 SYTYTFKIG
+707 SYTYSFKVG
-716 DLITGMTVEKEVVEG
+716 DLITAMTVEKEVVEG

-742 SLQNDDDMSVSSNRV
+742 SLQSDDDMSVSSNRL
-757 DNLIHVTIIGGGG
+757 NPNIFFEQNIWGSG

-805 EPEFKYVVKSTSFVS
+805 EPEFKYVVKSISFVS

-833 DLEIEYLGSGND
+833 DLEVEYLGAGGD
-845 FFSLKHGF
+845 FASYKYGYAS
-853 EERAYLAER
+853 RAYLAER
-862 PDYYLNFYCDHP
+862 SSYTKRFYDATTGS
-874 NFSTGISSNLG
+874 STNYMHLEG
-885 GWNGGWNSWI
+885 
-895 VTGGVENYF
+895 TGNYF
-904 VSSPYVEYVALVEGD
+904 VSSPFVEYVALVEGD
-919 LESWWSTMSWRAHGI
+919 VSGYWSSTGWYDIGGVESGRIWLTY
-934 SEGVIFLEN
+934 
-943 FLFGNMYGMV
+943 LFEDYE
-953 QGPGISPVPEYNPTF
+953 PPYY
-968 DSAEIPYYYV
+968 SAEIPYAYA
-978 KVTYKYCESPRHK
+978 KVTYKYCESPRHE
-991 FDYHIYISDAY
+991 FDYYIYITDAY
-1002 EIYEETA
+1002 EIYEETS

-1023 LVGETFYYGS
+1023 LIGETFYYGS
-1033 TQIAKET
+1033 TQIAKRT
-1040 ISVGGKSL
+1040 ITVGGKSL

-1060 STFNLDTDNVL
+1060 STFNLVKYDNVL
-1071 ESDFTNIPDTS
+1071 DSDFTNTPDTS
-1082 KIIESN
+1082 SILDYE

-1124 YLSSSYSSPSTRNLK
+1124 YLSSSYSSPNTRNLK
-1139 STSLRDIVDYYGNLA
+1139 STSLRDIIDYYGNLA

-1173 VNFRTVFDGSVQA
+1173 VNFRTVLDGSVQA
-1186 GSMPADETDDIF
+1186 GSMPAGETDDIF

-1215 PYAFVDVNVT
+1215 PYAFVDLDVT

-1235 TTTFYSFDNITVGN
+1235 TTTFYSFDNITVGDS
-1249 RVVSESGTYT
+1249 VVSESGTYT

-1408 AGKSINTTF
+1408 VGNSNNTTF

-1441 TNNITIAST
+1441 TNNITIASA

-1481 IDNYGDTSSY
+1481 IDNYGDTSSH

-1537 AYTSRQTFATYQSKV
+1537 AYTSRSTFATSQSNV
-1552 TESHV
+1552 TENHV
-1557 HTGVMTDISTSCG
+1557 HTSVTDISTACG
-1570 ECKDYFIW
+1570 ECKDHFIW

>member
-34 SALLASTSEE
+34 SSLLASTSEE

-57 DTDADTDG
+57 DTDADT
-65 DGDTDG
+65 DTDG

-137 TISGLNITGK
+137 TISGLSITGD
-147 YGIDIGLFGTIT
+147 YGSSVGLFGEVRSATIR
-159 SDVTIKNLIVEGN
+159 NLIVTGSIN
-172 IDVSCDSAIGVGGFA
+172 VYMVNSRIG
-187 GEIAGRL
+187 IAG
-194 TIINCVNK
+194 IVGSVAKDSSVSISNCVSK
-202 VNVSCTY
+202 VNV
-209 TVKSTEHVGA
+209 TVSASNESNFLGGVSDILSVG
-219 GGFVGLHTGSSSG
+219 GILGYGERVSSG
-232 MKFGSMNISYC
+232 TVTRCMNLGRINF
-243 INLGDIYVTGQSGDW
+243 NLGDLSLFTNKE
-258 AFAGGIAGCTVFDSI
+258 FH
-273 DNCINYGDVTSNGGK
+273 
-288 YTGGIV
+288 TGGIV
-294 GLDYGY
+294 GIASKTVIQDCVNYGNVNTDGKY
-300 ADILIGSGNIAAITN
+300 NGGICGIMKGEGNDIIQR
-315 CINYGSINGN
+315 CINFGDVSGRENAN
-325 GSNPSCTGGIAGQLS
+325 NCLVGGIVGQACHAVFTESRYVTIQDCANVGKLRGTQ
-340 YNYAIAPAAEETTGV
+340 YATNIFGNWFA
-355 SSCVNLGTVNG
+355 SSGMG
-366 NGSGSAS
+366 QM
-373 ACGEIVGWVGGA
+373 VGWVGAGGSSMCTIKNCYFVSNGYYVTVGHVTA
-385 DIFLTS
+385 VSSVIEDVNDVSYSNLTMTNLTS
-391 RRNCYIFD
+391 MLAS
-399 NYYKSG
+399 YYS
-405 KALYGK
+405 
-411 RSLIASLTKEN
+411 
-422 NQTFQTFSE
+422 FSN
-431 YSSVLTGYRSSNL
+431 TDRT
-444 NSNWTKMSFYS
+444 WTAITFYS
-455 TDLTSGKVAPSYYI
+455 NDVTSSTCTGASVPTTLSHYV

-493 NISGKY
+493 SISGKT
-499 GYNSGNKTFYAAKT
+499 GYNSGDKTFYATKT
-513 RATISSALTF
+513 TSTISNALTF
-523 TNTYGYNM
+523 TNSYGYNM
-531 EIYHANGNNLGS
+531 EIYHANGSNLGS
-543 LIVDCGNVSK
+543 LIIDCGEVSR
-553 YNYSITGGTYGSM
+553 YNYSITGGTYGEL
-566 FDDIVIVLTEPV
+566 FDDIIVVLTEPV

-587 VDVYTSPALYVG
+587 VDVYTSPALYEG
-599 EDTISNLFP
+599 GNTISNLFS

-613 VVTVSGAGEDGV
+613 SVSVSGASGGS

-638 NEGYEFFG
+638 NEGYEFLG
-646 LFADDDYND
+646 LFADSDLNASY
-655 SSLPFSERRVERF
+655 LPLSERRIEKF

-674 DLVNDEE
+674 DLVNDPE

-692 TSGNR
+692 TSGSR
-697 VKVEWAKDYS
+697 VSVSRSAGYS
-707 SYTYTFKIG
+707 SYTYSFKVG
-716 DLITGMTVEKEVVEG
+716 DLITAMTVEKEVVEG

-742 SLQNDDDMSVSSNRV
+742 SLQNDDDMSVSSNRLNPNIFFEQ
-757 DNLIHVTIIGGGG
+757 NLWGS
-770 GGGGSSGGSIV
+770 GGGGSSGGGNKPGGSIV

-789 VPDDDGES
+789 VPDEE
-797 GGVVSVPK
+797 PK
-805 EPEFKYVVKSTSFVS
+805 EPEFKYVVKSISFVS

-833 DLEIEYLGSGND
+833 DLEVEYLGAGGD
-845 FFSLKHGF
+845 FASYKYGYAS
-853 EERAYLAER
+853 RANLAER
-862 PDYYLNFYCDHP
+862 SSYTKRFYDATTGSSTNYMYLEG
-874 NFSTGISSNLG
+874 TG
-885 GWNGGWNSWI
+885 
-895 VTGGVENYF
+895 NYF
-904 VSSPYVEYVALVEGD
+904 VSSPFVEYVALVEGD
-919 LESWWSTMSWRAHGI
+919 VSGYWSSTGWYDIGGVESGRIWLTY
-934 SEGVIFLEN
+934 
-943 FLFGNMYGMV
+943 LFEDYE
-953 QGPGISPVPEYNPTF
+953 PPYY
-968 DSAEIPYYYV
+968 SAEIPYAYA
-978 KVTYKYCESPRHK
+978 KVTYKYCESPRHE
-991 FDYHIYISDAY
+991 FDYYIYITDAY

-1023 LVGETFYYGS
+1023 LIGETFYYGS
-1033 TQIAKET
+1033 TQIAKRT
-1040 ISVGGKSL
+1040 ITVGGKSL

-1060 STFNLDTDNVL
+1060 STFNLVKYDNVL
-1071 ESDFTNIPDTS
+1071 DSDFTNTPDTS
-1082 KIIESN
+1082 SILDYE

-1116 GYTAENAY
+1116 GYTAESAY

-1173 VNFRTVFDGSVQA
+1173 VNFRTVLDGSVQA
-1186 GSMPADETDDIF
+1186 GSMPAGETDDIF

-1215 PYAFVDVNVT
+1215 PYAFVDLDVT

-1235 TTTFYSFDNITVGN
+1235 TTTFYSFDNITVGDS
-1249 RVVSESGTYT
+1249 VVSESGTYT

-1408 AGKSINTTF
+1408 VGNSNNTTF

-1441 TNNITIAST
+1441 TNNITIASA

-1481 IDNYGDTSSY
+1481 IDNYGDTSSH

-1507 FVRKSATTESSNAG
+1507 FVRKSTTTESNNAG

-1537 AYTSRQTFATYQSKV
+1537 AYTSRSTFATSQSNV
-1552 TESHV
+1552 TENHV
-1557 HTGVMTDISTSCG
+1557 HTSVTDISTACG
-1570 ECKDYFIW
+1570 ECKDHFIW